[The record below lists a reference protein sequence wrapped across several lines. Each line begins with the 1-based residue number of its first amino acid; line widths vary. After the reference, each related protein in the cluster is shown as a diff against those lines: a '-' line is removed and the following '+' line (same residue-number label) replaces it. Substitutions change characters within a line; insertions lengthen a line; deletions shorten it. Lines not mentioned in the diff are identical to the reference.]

1 MWAVHC
7 FYKDQAAEVDRI
19 AWAVHTHASPG
30 WHRWLPNLSE
40 VLRTCRLVVIALDV
54 VSGATCL
61 QCYYG
66 AVELEV
72 KARELGVMAVSPRR
86 CVAAL
91 QAAKAEKRARQKAR
105 EKAKKAA
112 AAAAKKEAERDRE
125 AAAAAAADPEE
136 VARALQEV
144 EATMAACAPLCSA
157 LCCASPRS
165 LSRMYSGFRQAKTL
179 W

>member
-1 MWAVHC
+1 MRVRGGTGGC
-7 FYKDQAAEVDRI
+7 PTSLERFRI
-19 AWAVHTHASPG
+19 CCLA
-30 WHRWLPNLSE
+30 
-40 VLRTCRLVVIALDV
+40 VIALDV
-54 VSGATCL
+54 VSDATCL

-66 AVELEV
+66 VVDLEV
-72 KARELGVMAVSPRR
+72 KAREIGLKAVSPRR

-144 EATMAACAPLCSA
+144 EATMAA
-157 LCCASPRS
+157 
-165 LSRMYSGFRQAKTL
+165 
-179 W
+179 